1 MRIIGLD
8 YGSVTCGVALSD
20 ESFLIASPMETIRY
34 KEMDE
39 LLSKLDVY
47 FSKYEIGVIVLGNP
61 INLDGS
67 ISKRSEITLEFK
79 TINDAI
85 STLKSQLDQNTPI
98 YFVGDGAILNK
109 DLIESDIRNCIFT
122 DKNNLN
128 SYSLGIAGYISY
140 ISGQKPSVMPLY
152 LRKSQAERALEEKK
166 KRSDA

>member
-39 LLSKLDVY
+39 LLSKLDIY

-79 TINDAI
+79 TILENRYDVQVVLEDERLTSVI
-85 STLKSQLDQNTPI
+85 VNNI
-98 YFVGDGAILNK
+98 
-109 DLIESDIRNCIFT
+109 LIENNTKRENRKKVVDKLAACLILESYLDRRN
-122 DKNNLN
+122 N
-128 SYSLGIAGYISY
+128 G
-140 ISGQKPSVMPLY
+140 
-152 LRKSQAERALEEKK
+152 KK
-166 KRSDA
+166 

>member
-1 MRIIGLD
+1 VRIIGLD

-39 LLSKLDVY
+39 LLSKLDIY

-79 TINDAI
+79 TILENRYDVQVVLEDERLTSVI
-85 STLKSQLDQNTPI
+85 VNNI
-98 YFVGDGAILNK
+98 
-109 DLIESDIRNCIFT
+109 LIENNTKRENRKKVVDKLAACLILESYLDRRNNG
-122 DKNNLN
+122 K
-128 SYSLGIAGYISY
+128 
-140 ISGQKPSVMPLY
+140 
-152 LRKSQAERALEEKK
+152 
-166 KRSDA
+166 

>member
-79 TINDAI
+79 TILENRYDVQVVLEDERLTSVI
-85 STLKSQLDQNTPI
+85 VNNI
-98 YFVGDGAILNK
+98 
-109 DLIESDIRNCIFT
+109 LIENNTRRENRKKVVDKLAACLILESYLDRRNNG
-122 DKNNLN
+122 K
-128 SYSLGIAGYISY
+128 
-140 ISGQKPSVMPLY
+140 
-152 LRKSQAERALEEKK
+152 
-166 KRSDA
+166 

>member
-1 MRIIGLD
+1 MRIISLD

-39 LLSKLDVY
+39 LLSKLDIY

-79 TINDAI
+79 TILENRYDVQVVLEDERLTSVI
-85 STLKSQLDQNTPI
+85 VNNI
-98 YFVGDGAILNK
+98 
-109 DLIESDIRNCIFT
+109 LIENNTKRENRKKVVDKLAACLILESYLDRRNNG
-122 DKNNLN
+122 K
-128 SYSLGIAGYISY
+128 
-140 ISGQKPSVMPLY
+140 
-152 LRKSQAERALEEKK
+152 
-166 KRSDA
+166 

>member
-39 LLSKLDVY
+39 LLSKLDIY

-79 TINDAI
+79 TILENRYDVQVVLEDERLTSVI
-85 STLKSQLDQNTPI
+85 VNNI
-98 YFVGDGAILNK
+98 
-109 DLIESDIRNCIFT
+109 LIENNTKRENRKKVVDKLAACLILEGYLDRRNNG
-122 DKNNLN
+122 KVR
-128 SYSLGIAGYISY
+128 Y
-140 ISGQKPSVMPLY
+140 
-152 LRKSQAERALEEKK
+152 
-166 KRSDA
+166 

>member
-39 LLSKLDVY
+39 LLSKLDIY

-67 ISKRSEITLEFK
+67 ISKRSKITLEFK
-79 TINDAI
+79 TILENRYDVQVVLEDERLTSVI
-85 STLKSQLDQNTPI
+85 VNNI
-98 YFVGDGAILNK
+98 
-109 DLIESDIRNCIFT
+109 LIENNTKRENRKKVVDKLAACLILESYLYRRNNG
-122 DKNNLN
+122 K
-128 SYSLGIAGYISY
+128 
-140 ISGQKPSVMPLY
+140 
-152 LRKSQAERALEEKK
+152 
-166 KRSDA
+166 

>member
-1 MRIIGLD
+1 VRIIGLD

-39 LLSKLDVY
+39 LLSKLDIY

-79 TINDAI
+79 N
-85 STLKSQLDQNTPI
+85 
-98 YFVGDGAILNK
+98 ILENRY
-109 DLIESDIRNCIFT
+109 DVQVVLEDERLTSVIVNNILIENNTKRENRKKVVDKLAACLILESYLDRRNNG
-122 DKNNLN
+122 K
-128 SYSLGIAGYISY
+128 
-140 ISGQKPSVMPLY
+140 
-152 LRKSQAERALEEKK
+152 
-166 KRSDA
+166 

>member
-39 LLSKLDVY
+39 LLSKLDIY

-67 ISKRSEITLEFK
+67 ISKRSKFTLEFK
-79 TINDAI
+79 TILENRYDVQVVLEDERLTSVI
-85 STLKSQLDQNTPI
+85 VNNI
-98 YFVGDGAILNK
+98 
-109 DLIESDIRNCIFT
+109 LIENNTKRENRKKVVDKLAACLILESYLDRRNNG
-122 DKNNLN
+122 K
-128 SYSLGIAGYISY
+128 
-140 ISGQKPSVMPLY
+140 
-152 LRKSQAERALEEKK
+152 
-166 KRSDA
+166 

>member
-39 LLSKLDVY
+39 LLSKLDIY

-79 TINDAI
+79 TILENRYDVQVVLEDERLTSVI
-85 STLKSQLDQNTPI
+85 VNNI
-98 YFVGDGAILNK
+98 
-109 DLIESDIRNCIFT
+109 LIENNTKSENRKKVVDKLAACLILESYLDRRNNG
-122 DKNNLN
+122 K
-128 SYSLGIAGYISY
+128 
-140 ISGQKPSVMPLY
+140 
-152 LRKSQAERALEEKK
+152 
-166 KRSDA
+166 

>member
-8 YGSVTCGVALSD
+8 YGIVTCGVALSD

-39 LLSKLDVY
+39 LLSKLDIY

-79 TINDAI
+79 N
-85 STLKSQLDQNTPI
+85 
-98 YFVGDGAILNK
+98 ILENRY
-109 DLIESDIRNCIFT
+109 DVQVVLEDERLTSVIVNNILIENNTKRENRKKVVDKLAACLILESYLDRRNNG
-122 DKNNLN
+122 K
-128 SYSLGIAGYISY
+128 
-140 ISGQKPSVMPLY
+140 
-152 LRKSQAERALEEKK
+152 
-166 KRSDA
+166 

>member
-39 LLSKLDVY
+39 LLSKLDIY

-79 TINDAI
+79 TILENRYNVQVVLEDERLTSVI
-85 STLKSQLDQNTPI
+85 VNNI
-98 YFVGDGAILNK
+98 
-109 DLIESDIRNCIFT
+109 LIENNTRRENRKKVVDKLAACLILESYLDRRNNG
-122 DKNNLN
+122 K
-128 SYSLGIAGYISY
+128 
-140 ISGQKPSVMPLY
+140 
-152 LRKSQAERALEEKK
+152 
-166 KRSDA
+166 

>member
-34 KEMDE
+34 KEMDG
-39 LLSKLDVY
+39 LLSKLDIY

-79 TINDAI
+79 TILENRYDVQVVLQDERLTSVI
-85 STLKSQLDQNTPI
+85 VNNI
-98 YFVGDGAILNK
+98 
-109 DLIESDIRNCIFT
+109 LIENNTKRENRKKVVDKLAACLILESYLDRRNNG
-122 DKNNLN
+122 K
-128 SYSLGIAGYISY
+128 
-140 ISGQKPSVMPLY
+140 
-152 LRKSQAERALEEKK
+152 
-166 KRSDA
+166 

>member
-39 LLSKLDVY
+39 LLSKLDIY

-79 TINDAI
+79 TILEKRYDVQVVLEDERLTSVIVNNI
-85 STLKSQLDQNTPI
+85 
-98 YFVGDGAILNK
+98 
-109 DLIESDIRNCIFT
+109 LIENNTKRENRKKVVDKLAACLILESYLDRRNNG
-122 DKNNLN
+122 K
-128 SYSLGIAGYISY
+128 
-140 ISGQKPSVMPLY
+140 
-152 LRKSQAERALEEKK
+152 
-166 KRSDA
+166 

>member
-39 LLSKLDVY
+39 LLSKLDIY

-79 TINDAI
+79 TILENRYNVQVVLEDERLTSVI
-85 STLKSQLDQNTPI
+85 VNNI
-98 YFVGDGAILNK
+98 
-109 DLIESDIRNCIFT
+109 LIENNTKRENRKKVVDKLAACLILESYLDRRNNG
-122 DKNNLN
+122 K
-128 SYSLGIAGYISY
+128 
-140 ISGQKPSVMPLY
+140 
-152 LRKSQAERALEEKK
+152 
-166 KRSDA
+166 

>member
-39 LLSKLDVY
+39 LLSKLDIY

-79 TINDAI
+79 TI
-85 STLKSQLDQNTPI
+85 LE
-98 YFVGDGAILNK
+98 NK
-109 DLIESDIRNCIFT
+109 YGVQVVLEDERLTSVIVNNILIENNTKRENRKKVVDKLAACLILESYLDRRNNG
-122 DKNNLN
+122 K
-128 SYSLGIAGYISY
+128 
-140 ISGQKPSVMPLY
+140 
-152 LRKSQAERALEEKK
+152 
-166 KRSDA
+166 

>member
-1 MRIIGLD
+1 VRIIGLD

-79 TINDAI
+79 TILENRYDVQVVLEDERLTSVI
-85 STLKSQLDQNTPI
+85 VNNI
-98 YFVGDGAILNK
+98 
-109 DLIESDIRNCIFT
+109 LIENNTKRENRKKVVDKLAACLILESYLDRRNNG
-122 DKNNLN
+122 K
-128 SYSLGIAGYISY
+128 
-140 ISGQKPSVMPLY
+140 
-152 LRKSQAERALEEKK
+152 
-166 KRSDA
+166 

>member
-39 LLSKLDVY
+39 LLSKLDIY

-79 TINDAI
+79 TILENRYDVHVVLEDERLTSVI
-85 STLKSQLDQNTPI
+85 VNNI
-98 YFVGDGAILNK
+98 
-109 DLIESDIRNCIFT
+109 LIENNTKRENRKKVVDKLAACLILESYLDRRNNG
-122 DKNNLN
+122 K
-128 SYSLGIAGYISY
+128 
-140 ISGQKPSVMPLY
+140 
-152 LRKSQAERALEEKK
+152 
-166 KRSDA
+166 

>member
-39 LLSKLDVY
+39 LLSKLDIY

-67 ISKRSEITLEFK
+67 ISKRSKITLEFK
-79 TINDAI
+79 TILENRYDVQVVLEDERLTSVI
-85 STLKSQLDQNTPI
+85 VNNI
-98 YFVGDGAILNK
+98 
-109 DLIESDIRNCIFT
+109 LIENNTKRENRKKVVDKLAACLILESYLDRRNNG
-122 DKNNLN
+122 K
-128 SYSLGIAGYISY
+128 
-140 ISGQKPSVMPLY
+140 
-152 LRKSQAERALEEKK
+152 
-166 KRSDA
+166 

>member
-39 LLSKLDVY
+39 LLSKLDIY

-79 TINDAI
+79 TILENRYDVKVVLEDERLTSVI
-85 STLKSQLDQNTPI
+85 VNNIVIENNTKRENRKK
-98 YFVGDGAILNK
+98 VVDKLAACLIL
-109 DLIESDIRNCIFT
+109 ES
-122 DKNNLN
+122 
-128 SYSLGIAGYISY
+128 
-140 ISGQKPSVMPLY
+140 
-152 LRKSQAERALEEKK
+152 
-166 KRSDA
+166 

>member
-39 LLSKLDVY
+39 LLSKLDIY
-47 FSKYEIGVIVLGNP
+47 FNKYEIGVIVLGNP

-79 TINDAI
+79 TILENRYGVQVVLEDERLTSVI
-85 STLKSQLDQNTPI
+85 VNNI
-98 YFVGDGAILNK
+98 
-109 DLIESDIRNCIFT
+109 LIENNTKRENRKKVVDKLAACLILESYLDRRNNG
-122 DKNNLN
+122 K
-128 SYSLGIAGYISY
+128 
-140 ISGQKPSVMPLY
+140 
-152 LRKSQAERALEEKK
+152 
-166 KRSDA
+166 

>member
-1 MRIIGLD
+1 MRIICLD

-39 LLSKLDVY
+39 LLSKLDIY

-79 TINDAI
+79 TILENRYNVQVVLEDERLTSVI
-85 STLKSQLDQNTPI
+85 VNNI
-98 YFVGDGAILNK
+98 
-109 DLIESDIRNCIFT
+109 LIENNTKRENRKKVVDKLAACLILESYLDRRNNG
-122 DKNNLN
+122 K
-128 SYSLGIAGYISY
+128 
-140 ISGQKPSVMPLY
+140 
-152 LRKSQAERALEEKK
+152 
-166 KRSDA
+166 